1 MTELG
6 SRYRQALVWAAELHE
21 GHVRKTTGV
30 PYLSHLLAVS
40 GLVLEFGGDEDEAI
54 AGLLH
59 DSLEDTPLTRAD
71 LEARVGSRV
80 AEIVARCSDTEVQ
93 PKPPWRQRKERFLAR
108 LDTCGDDA
116 GTLRVV
122 AADKVHNTRSMLAD
136 HRLVGDGLWDRF
148 NAGPDE
154 QIWYLRSV
162 SELIRRHLGGPAAV
176 ELEAVVAQLATVVSG
191 PDPSQGTRPQPDG
204 M

>member
-1 MTELG
+1 MTDLG
-6 SRYRQALVWAAELHE
+6 PRYRSALVWAAELHD
-21 GHVRKTTGV
+21 GHVRKATAV

-59 DSLEDTPLTRAD
+59 DTLEDTALTRAE
-71 LEARVGSRV
+71 LEERFGPRV

-93 PKPPWRQRKERFLAR
+93 PKPPWRQRKERFVAR
-108 LDTCGDDA
+108 LGTFADDE

-136 HRLVGDGLWDRF
+136 HRRLGPALWERF
-148 NAGPDE
+148 NAGPDD
-154 QIWYLRSV
+154 QLWYLGSV
-162 SELIRRHLGGPAAV
+162 ATVIESHLGGLAGQEIRVAV
-176 ELEAVVAQLATVVSG
+176 DELARALT
-191 PDPSQGTRPQPDG
+191 QPVR
-204 M
+204 